1 MVNRINPAI
10 LSSQTMVVK
19 VTMTD
24 LVYLHLLRFQNG
36 HWKHGLCVTQMT
48 SGKKNA
54 LRILESSVSYIYVK
68 ENSDDNIERLVIGWS

>member
-1 MVNRINPAI
+1 
-10 LSSQTMVVK
+10 
-19 VTMTD
+19 
-24 LVYLHLLRFQNG
+24 
-36 HWKHGLCVTQMT
+36 MT